1 MEDVAHGKRGERTS
15 TARLLATGVLA
26 LCFAVDPTVSGGAAR
41 GAAPAAATPTAGAT
55 PTAAAAPTAAAGAS
69 LYAEPWLWRDETGAP
84 VRLARWR
91 GSFVVV
97 TVVYTTCTGTCPLT
111 LEKLQRIDR
120 RLQREG
126 KSASF
131 VLVTLDPANDTATE
145 LSRWKRERNL
155 PAAWTLLRGD
165 RAATRQLAD
174 RLQIRILDMAD
185 GDHIFHDSRIVLL
198 DPDGRILGEV
208 QS

>member
-1 MEDVAHGKRGERTS
+1 MESVASGKSGEHTS
-15 TARLLATGVLA
+15 IAQVLATGALA
-26 LCFAVDPTVSGGAAR
+26 LCLALCPTVIGCAAR
-41 GAAPAAATPTAGAT
+41 GAAPAAATT
-55 PTAAAAPTAAAGAS
+55 PAAASPS

-91 GSFVVV
+91 GGFVVV

-165 RAATRQLAD
+165 PTATRQLAD